1 MGQIKNIKLHIVT
14 DIKNVSPEDIT
25 KMAFFL
31 FVLLQALVLLTH
43 GETCTGPSVSTDTY
57 TTKHMT
63 LSSETA
69 HVVEFTVN
77 CKEEE
82 AKGFNLYAELEAG
95 VLVPVAMVPETNSY
109 QVSWVKDH
117 KKAQTGSLLIKM
129 YDDEGYT
136 AYRKAQRS
144 EGDISEVSPLFT
156 VTLDHPGVSK
166 EGLFLQTEF
175 IAVVAALLVWWCANS
190 MRSHIM
196 E

>member
-1 MGQIKNIKLHIVT
+1 MV
-14 DIKNVSPEDIT
+14 
-25 KMAFFL
+25 FFAL
-31 FVLLQALVLLTH
+31 VLLQAVVLMTN
-43 GETCTGPSVSTDTY
+43 GDVCSGPSVSTDTY
-57 TTKHMT
+57 TTKHIA

-77 CKEEE
+77 CKEED

-95 VLVPVAMVPETNSY
+95 VLVPVALVPETNSY

-117 KKAQTGSLLIKM
+117 KKAETGSILIKM

-136 AYRKAQRS
+136 AYRKAQRND
-144 EGDISEVSPLFT
+144 GDLSEVSPLFS

-166 EGLFLQTEF
+166 EGLFVQTEF
-175 IAVVAALLVWWCANS
+175 IAVVTALLVWWCANS